1 MKKILDF
8 IIYSNLFIALC
19 CSAITL
25 QTFLFFNTLNSIYE
39 YVIINFIATFILY
52 NLQRLYYSA
61 KDDTNPKYLWY
72 VKNRRLLFT
81 IIVLILL
88 LSFNFLWEFFI
99 TNISHLVIYSSLS
112 IISVLYFLPPIQ
124 LKKYGVLKP
133 FLISLVFITI
143 AILIPLNFKITQ
155 QVIIYT
161 LAQFF
166 FISGLCVLFDIRD
179 VENDKLNKINTIPL
193 LLSLNKTKIIAVIL

>member
-25 QTFLFFNTLNSIYE
+25 QTSLFFNTINSIYE

-72 VKNRRLLFT
+72 IKNRRLLFT

-99 TNISHLVIYSSLS
+99 INLQHLVIYSSLS

-179 VENDKLNKINTIPL
+179 VESDKLNKI
-193 LLSLNKTKIIAVIL
+193 KTKIGRAHV